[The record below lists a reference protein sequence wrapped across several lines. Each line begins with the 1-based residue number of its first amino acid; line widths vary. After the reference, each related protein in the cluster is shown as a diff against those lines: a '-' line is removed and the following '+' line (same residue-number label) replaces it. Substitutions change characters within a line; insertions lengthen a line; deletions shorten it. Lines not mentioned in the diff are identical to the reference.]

1 MRDPMF
7 LILKSLNLLLVRLT
21 GIFIFIFS
29 NYFPSPTP
37 DEDENNGFLE
47 FIK

>member
-21 GIFIFIFS
+21 RIFVFIFS

-37 DEDENNGFLE
+37 EEPENDGFLD